1 MAVSL
6 AQEVVN
12 NAFIDLNPIASES
25 SGASSSG
32 NSKPSAEAMLQTP
45 QPSHRKRKHGASSGS
60 LEWHNTS
67 SLEGGT
73 PSNHTSRI
81 VVKIPVL
88 EALEALLAGDALK
101 SEGWRSDVHLLLINI
116 ATNSQKGGWAGRNYT
131 SLTTLDYSYGKTTKE

>member
-25 SGASSSG
+25 GGASSSG

-67 SLEGGT
+67 SLEGRT

-81 VVKIPVL
+81 AVKIPVL
-88 EALEALLAGDALK
+88 EALEALLAVLCALLQCIFGHRIMFTLIFYQVPVIYEYK
-101 SEGWRSDVHLLLINI
+101 YGTVKCLLH
-116 ATNSQKGGWAGRNYT
+116 
-131 SLTTLDYSYGKTTKE
+131 SYGFCPSVA